1 MIKYAITAMGLKF
14 FSSCSIMRRL
24 YRFLGNTYGMK
35 KRLNGDIPSYY
46 IDRIKRILQLCS
58 EYNVIKDGDKL
69 LEIGTGWLHW
79 EALTAKLFFDVEAT
93 LYDVWDNRQFDALKH
108 YFSQLDYVLDHKI
121 DISDAQRRRAHTII
135 KQILASNS
143 LDTLYKQLGF
153 QYVIESNGTLGKL
166 PDQSFDVIVSGG
178 VLEHV
183 NRDILGTFIHD
194 FYRVLRPGGY
204 SIHSI
209 NIGDHLYAYDKNA
222 SPKEYLRFSDNTWKV
237 LFENQVQYFNRVQR
251 SEWLSLFDKAGLK
264 IIEEDSEYSGTGSFK
279 VHKTFAHLDK
289 ADINCTL
296 LNISHQRPT
305 V

>member
-1 MIKYAITAMGLKF
+1 MGLKL

-35 KRLNGDIPSYY
+35 KRLHGDIPSYY
-46 IDRIKRILQLCS
+46 IDRIKRILHLCS
-58 EYNVIKDGDKL
+58 EYNVIKDGDKI

-121 DISDAQRRRAHTII
+121 DISDAQRRRVHTII
-135 KQILASNS
+135 KQILASDS

-153 QYVIESNGTLGKL
+153 QYVIENNGTLGKL

-251 SEWLSLFDKAGLK
+251 SEWFSLFDKAGLK
-264 IIEEDSEYSGTGSFK
+264 IIEEDSEYSETGSFK

-305 V
+305 G